1 MKHVTKL
8 TRPEVSRAQ
17 ANASTIMFII
27 GSVMTAV
34 GSVLITVSQS
44 INK

>member
-1 MKHVTKL
+1 MKHITKL
-8 TRPEVSRAQ
+8 TRPEISRAQ
-17 ANASTIMFII
+17 STTTILFII

-44 INK
+44 ISK

>member
-8 TRPEVSRAQ
+8 TRPEISRAQ
-17 ANASTIMFII
+17 ASPSTIMFII

-34 GSVLITVSQS
+34 GSVLITISQS
-44 INK
+44 K